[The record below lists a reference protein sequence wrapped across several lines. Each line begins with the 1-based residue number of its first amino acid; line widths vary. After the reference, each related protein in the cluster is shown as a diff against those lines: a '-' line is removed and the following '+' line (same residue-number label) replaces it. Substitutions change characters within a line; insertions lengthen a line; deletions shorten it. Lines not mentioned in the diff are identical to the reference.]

1 MRSKAGTKMVE
12 VRGLKKH
19 FIAERGLFFG
29 RKKWILAVDGVDFH
43 IEKGEIFGLVGE
55 SGCGK
60 STVGKLILGLLKPTA
75 GRIYA
80 DGQDIADM
88 GGGELRK
95 LRRRISI
102 VYQHPYSSFNPRM
115 LVRDI
120 VGRPLVTFGIAK
132 GREKNELVA
141 KALKEVGLNPE
152 HMFRYPHEFSGGQ
165 QQRIAVARVLALNP
179 DFVVLD
185 EPTSALDVSVQ
196 AHILN
201 LLNHLQQKYNFSYLF
216 ISHDLNVIEH
226 MSDRIG
232 VMYVG
237 KLLEVATK
245 EELYENPLHPY
256 TRFLLDAV
264 LVPDP
269 RRRRKHEILK
279 GEVPSPIN
287 PPPGCRFHPR
297 CPYATDICRK
307 EIPELVDVGGKHQ
320 VACHLVSRKKQF
332 F

>member
-1 MRSKAGTKMVE
+1 MRSKADTKMVE
-12 VRGLKKH
+12 VKGLKK
-19 FIAERGLFFG
+19 FFVAERGLFFG
-29 RKKWILAVDGVDFH
+29 SKKWILAVDGVDFH
-43 IEKGEIFGLVGE
+43 IDRGEIFGLVGE

-75 GRIYA
+75 GRIYS
-80 DGQDIADM
+80 DGQDIAEMD
-88 GGGELRK
+88 GGEVRK
-95 LRRRISI
+95 LRRRMSI

-120 VGRPLVTFGIAK
+120 VGRPLETFGIAK
-132 GREKNELVA
+132 GREKDELVA
-141 KALKEVGLNPE
+141 KALQEVGLNPE

-179 DFVVLD
+179 DFVVLV
-185 EPTSALDVSVQ
+185 EPTSALDMSVQ

-201 LLNHLQQKYNFSYLF
+201 LLSHLQQKYKFSYLF

-245 EELYENPLHPY
+245 EELYKNPLHPY
-256 TRFLLDAV
+256 TRFLLDSV
-264 LVPDP
+264 LVPNP

-297 CPYATDICRK
+297 CPYAMDICRK
-307 EIPELVDVGGKHQ
+307 EFPELVDVGRKHQ
-320 VACHLVSRKKQF
+320 VACHLVSRK
-332 F
+332 

>member
-1 MRSKAGTKMVE
+1 MRSKAVTKMVE
-12 VRGLKKH
+12 VKGLKKY

-29 RKKWILAVDGVDFH
+29 SKKWILAVDGVDFH

-75 GRIYA
+75 GRIYS

-88 GGGELRK
+88 DGGELRK
-95 LRRRISI
+95 LRRKMSI

-132 GREKNELVA
+132 GREKDELVA

-165 QQRIAVARVLALNP
+165 QQRIAVARILALNP

-201 LLNHLQQKYNFSYLF
+201 LLSHLQQKYNFSYLF

-264 LVPDP
+264 LIPNP

-297 CPYATDICRK
+297 CPYAMDVCRK
-307 EIPELVDVGGKHQ
+307 EIPELVDIGKEHQ
-320 VACHLVSRKKQF
+320 VACHLVSRK
-332 F
+332 

>member
-1 MRSKAGTKMVE
+1 MRSKADTKMVE
-12 VRGLKKH
+12 VKGLKK
-19 FIAERGLFFG
+19 FFVAERGLFFG
-29 RKKWILAVDGVDFH
+29 SKKWILAVDGVDFH
-43 IEKGEIFGLVGE
+43 IDRGEIFGLVGE

-75 GRIYA
+75 GRIYS
-80 DGQDIADM
+80 DGQDIAEMD
-88 GGGELRK
+88 GGEVRK
-95 LRRRISI
+95 LRRRMSI

-120 VGRPLVTFGIAK
+120 VGRPLETFGIAK
-132 GREKNELVA
+132 GREKDELVA
-141 KALKEVGLNPE
+141 KALQEVGLNPE

-185 EPTSALDVSVQ
+185 EPTSALDMSVQ

-201 LLNHLQQKYNFSYLF
+201 LLSHLQQKYKFSYLF

-245 EELYENPLHPY
+245 EELYKNPLHPY
-256 TRFLLDAV
+256 TRFLLDSV
-264 LVPDP
+264 LVPNP

-297 CPYATDICRK
+297 CPYAMDICRK
-307 EIPELVDVGGKHQ
+307 EFPELVDVGRKHQ
-320 VACHLVSRKKQF
+320 VACHLVSRK
-332 F
+332 

>member
-1 MRSKAGTKMVE
+1 MRSKAVAKMVE

-29 RKKWILAVDGVDFH
+29 SKKWILAVDGVDFH

-60 STVGKLILGLLKPTA
+60 STVGKLILGLLKPTT
-75 GRIYA
+75 GRIYSN
-80 DGQDIADM
+80 GQDIADM
-88 GGGELRK
+88 DGGELRK
-95 LRRRISI
+95 LRRKMSI

-132 GREKNELVA
+132 GREKDELVA

-185 EPTSALDVSVQ
+185 EPTSALDMSVQ

-201 LLNHLQQKYNFSYLF
+201 LLSHLHQKYNFSYLF

-245 EELYENPLHPY
+245 EELYKNPLHSY

-307 EIPELVDVGGKHQ
+307 EFPELLDIGGKHQ
-320 VACHLVSRKKQF
+320 VACHLVSRK
-332 F
+332 

>member
-1 MRSKAGTKMVE
+1 MMPKAVKKMVE

-29 RKKWILAVDGVDFH
+29 SKKWILAVDGMDFH
-43 IEKGEIFGLVGE
+43 IDKGEIFGLVGE

-60 STVGKLILGLLKPTA
+60 STVGKLILGLWKPTA
-75 GRIYA
+75 GRIYS
-80 DGQDIADM
+80 DGRDIADM
-88 GGGELRK
+88 DGGELRK
-95 LRRRISI
+95 LRRRMSI

-132 GREKNELVA
+132 GREKDELVA

-152 HMFRYPHEFSGGQ
+152 HMLRYPHEFSGGQ

-185 EPTSALDVSVQ
+185 EPTSALDMSVQ

-201 LLNHLQQKYNFSYLF
+201 LLSQLQQKYNFSYLF

-245 EELYENPLHPY
+245 EELYKNPLHPY

-264 LVPDP
+264 LVPNP

-307 EIPELVDVGGKHQ
+307 EIPELVDIGRKHQ
-320 VACHLVSRKKQF
+320 VACHLVSRK
-332 F
+332 

>member
-1 MRSKAGTKMVE
+1 MRSKTVTKMVE

-29 RKKWILAVDGVDFH
+29 SKKWILAVDGVDFH

-75 GRIYA
+75 GRIYS

-88 GGGELRK
+88 GGDELRK
-95 LRRRISI
+95 LRRRMSI

-132 GREKNELVA
+132 GRKKDELVA

-185 EPTSALDVSVQ
+185 EPTSALDMSVQ

-201 LLNHLQQKYNFSYLF
+201 LLSHLHQKYNFSYLF

-245 EELYENPLHPY
+245 EELYKNPLHPY

-264 LVPDP
+264 LVPNP

-297 CPYATDICRK
+297 CPYAMDVCRK
-307 EIPELVDVGGKHQ
+307 KIPELVDIGRKHQ
-320 VACHLVSRKKQF
+320 VACHLVSRK
-332 F
+332 

>member
-1 MRSKAGTKMVE
+1 MRSKAVTKMVE
-12 VRGLKKH
+12 VRGLKKQ

-29 RKKWILAVDGVDFH
+29 SKKWILAVDGVDFY

-60 STVGKLILGLLKPTA
+60 STVGKLILGLWKPTA
-75 GRIYA
+75 GRIYS

-88 GGGELRK
+88 DGGELRK
-95 LRRRISI
+95 LRRRMSI

-132 GREKNELVA
+132 GREKDELVA

-185 EPTSALDVSVQ
+185 EPTSALDMSVQ

-201 LLNHLQQKYNFSYLF
+201 LLSHLHQKYNFSYLF

-245 EELYENPLHPY
+245 EELYKNPLHPY

-264 LVPDP
+264 LVPNP

-307 EIPELVDVGGKHQ
+307 EFPELVDVGRKHQ
-320 VACHLVSRKKQF
+320 VACHLVSRK
-332 F
+332 

>member
-1 MRSKAGTKMVE
+1 MRSKTVTKMVE

-29 RKKWILAVDGVDFH
+29 SKKWILAVDGVDFH

-60 STVGKLILGLLKPTA
+60 STVGKLILGLLKPTT
-75 GRIYA
+75 GRIYS

-88 GGGELRK
+88 DGGELRK
-95 LRRRISI
+95 LRRKMSI

-132 GREKNELVA
+132 GREKNELVT

-185 EPTSALDVSVQ
+185 EPTSALDMSVQ

-245 EELYENPLHPY
+245 EELYKNPLHPY

-264 LVPDP
+264 LVPNP

-307 EIPELVDVGGKHQ
+307 EFPELLDIGGKHQ
-320 VACHLVSRKKQF
+320 VACHLVSRK
-332 F
+332 

>member
-12 VRGLKKH
+12 VMGLKKH
-19 FIAERGLFFG
+19 FIAEKGLFFG
-29 RKKWILAVDGVDFH
+29 SKKWILAVDGVDFH

-75 GRIYA
+75 GRIYS

-88 GGGELRK
+88 DGGELRK

-132 GREKNELVA
+132 GREKDELVA

-201 LLNHLQQKYNFSYLF
+201 LLSQLQQKYNFSYLF

-264 LVPDP
+264 LVPNP

-297 CPYATDICRK
+297 CPYAMDTCRK
-307 EIPELVDVGGKHQ
+307 EVPELVDIGRKHQ
-320 VACHLVSRKKQF
+320 VACHLVSGK
-332 F
+332 

>member
-1 MRSKAGTKMVE
+1 MRSKAVTKMVE

-29 RKKWILAVDGVDFH
+29 SKKWILAVDGVDFH

-60 STVGKLILGLLKPTA
+60 STVGKLILGLWKPTA
-75 GRIYA
+75 GRIYS

-88 GGGELRK
+88 DGGELRK
-95 LRRRISI
+95 LRRRMSI

-132 GREKNELVA
+132 GREKDELVA

-165 QQRIAVARVLALNP
+165 QQRIAVARVFALNP

-185 EPTSALDVSVQ
+185 EPTSALDMSVQ

-201 LLNHLQQKYNFSYLF
+201 LLSHLHQKYNFAYLF

-245 EELYENPLHPY
+245 EELYKNPLHPY

-264 LVPDP
+264 LVPNP

-307 EIPELVDVGGKHQ
+307 EFPELVDVGRKHQ
-320 VACHLVSRKKQF
+320 VACHLVNRK
-332 F
+332 

>member
-1 MRSKAGTKMVE
+1 MRSKTSGKIVE
-12 VRGLKKH
+12 ARGLKKY

-29 RKKWILAVDGVDFH
+29 AKKWVRAVDGVDFQ
-43 IEKGEIFGLVGE
+43 INRGEIFGLVGE

-60 STVGKLILGLLKPTA
+60 STVGKLILGLWKPTA
-75 GRIYA
+75 GRVYF
-80 DGQDIADM
+80 DGRDIAEMD
-88 GGGELRK
+88 GGELRK
-95 LRRRISI
+95 LRRRMSI

-120 VGRPLVTFGIAK
+120 VGRPLEAFEIAK
-132 GREKNELVA
+132 GRRKEELVA
-141 KALKEVGLNPE
+141 KALQEVGLNPE

-185 EPTSALDVSVQ
+185 EPTSALDMSIQ
-196 AHILN
+196 AHMLN
-201 LLNHLQQKYNFSYLF
+201 LLSHLQQKYGFTYLF

-245 EELYENPLHPY
+245 EELYQNPLHPY
-256 TRFLLDAV
+256 TKFLLDAV
-264 LVPDP
+264 LTPDLK
-269 RRRRKHEILK
+269 RRRKREILK
-279 GEVPSPIN
+279 GEVPSPID
-287 PPPGCRFHPR
+287 PPSGCRFHPR
-297 CPYATDICRK
+297 CPHAKDICREK
-307 EIPELVDVGGKHQ
+307 IPELVDLSKKHS
-320 VACHLVSRKKQF
+320 VACYLVSGK
-332 F
+332 

>member
-1 MRSKAGTKMVE
+1 MRSKAVTKMVE
-12 VRGLKKH
+12 VKGLKKH

-29 RKKWILAVDGVDFH
+29 SKKWILAVDGMDFH
-43 IEKGEIFGLVGE
+43 IDKGEIFGLVGE

-75 GRIYA
+75 GRIYS

-88 GGGELRK
+88 DGGELRK
-95 LRRRISI
+95 LRRRMSI

-132 GREKNELVA
+132 GREKDELVA

-201 LLNHLQQKYNFSYLF
+201 LLSHLQQKYNFSYLF

-264 LVPDP
+264 LVPNP

-297 CPYATDICRK
+297 CPYAMDVCRK
-307 EIPELVDVGGKHQ
+307 EIPELVDMGKEHQ
-320 VACHLVSRKKQF
+320 VACHLAGRK
-332 F
+332 

>member
-1 MRSKAGTKMVE
+1 MRSKTVTKMVE
-12 VRGLKKH
+12 VRELKKH

-29 RKKWILAVDGVDFH
+29 SKKWILAVDGVDFH

-60 STVGKLILGLLKPTA
+60 STVGKLILGLLKPTT
-75 GRIYA
+75 GRIYSN
-80 DGQDIADM
+80 GQDIADM
-88 GGGELRK
+88 DGGELRK
-95 LRRRISI
+95 LRRKMSI

-201 LLNHLQQKYNFSYLF
+201 LLSHLHQKYNFSYLF

-245 EELYENPLHPY
+245 EELYKNPLHPY

-264 LVPDP
+264 LVPNP

-307 EIPELVDVGGKHQ
+307 EFPELVDVGMKHQ
-320 VACHLVSRKKQF
+320 VACHLVSRK
-332 F
+332 

>member
-1 MRSKAGTKMVE
+1 MMPKAGEKMVE
-12 VRGLKKH
+12 VKGLKKY

-29 RKKWILAVDGVDFH
+29 GKKWILAVDGVDFH

-75 GRIYA
+75 GRIYS

-88 GGGELRK
+88 DGGELRK
-95 LRRRISI
+95 LRRRMSI

-120 VGRPLVTFGIAK
+120 VGRPLETFGIAK
-132 GREKNELVA
+132 GREKDELVA

-185 EPTSALDVSVQ
+185 EPTSALDMSVQ

-201 LLNHLQQKYNFSYLF
+201 LLGHLQQKYNFSYLF

-237 KLLEVATK
+237 KLLEVATR

-264 LVPDP
+264 LVPNP
-269 RRRRKHEILK
+269 RRRRKREILG

-307 EIPELVDVGGKHQ
+307 EIPELLGMGREHQ
-320 VACHLVSRKKQF
+320 VACHLVSGK
-332 F
+332 

>member
-1 MRSKAGTKMVE
+1 MVD
-12 VRGLKKH
+12 VRGLKKY

-29 RKKWILAVDGVDFH
+29 SKKWILAVDGVDFH

-75 GRIYA
+75 GRIYS
-80 DGQDIADM
+80 DSQDIGDM
-88 GGGELRK
+88 DGGELRK
-95 LRRRISI
+95 LRRKISI

-132 GREKNELVA
+132 GREKDELVA

-201 LLNHLQQKYNFSYLF
+201 LLSHLQQKYNFSYLF

-264 LVPDP
+264 LVPNP

-297 CPYATDICRK
+297 CPYAMDVCRK
-307 EIPELVDVGGKHQ
+307 EIPELVDIGKEHQ
-320 VACHLVSRKKQF
+320 VACHLVSRK
-332 F
+332 

>member
-1 MRSKAGTKMVE
+1 MRSKASGKIVE
-12 VRGLKKH
+12 ARGLKKY

-29 RKKWILAVDGVDFH
+29 AKKWVRAVDGVDLQ
-43 IEKGEIFGLVGE
+43 INRGEIFGLVGE

-60 STVGKLILGLLKPTA
+60 STVGKLILGLWTPTA
-75 GRIYA
+75 GRVYF
-80 DGQDIADM
+80 DGRDIAEM

-95 LRRRISI
+95 LRRRMSI

-115 LVRDI
+115 LIRDI
-120 VGRPLVTFGIAK
+120 VGRPLEAFEIAR
-132 GREKNELVA
+132 GRRKEELVA
-141 KALKEVGLNPE
+141 KALQEVGLNPE

-185 EPTSALDVSVQ
+185 EPTSALDMSVQ

-201 LLNHLQQKYNFSYLF
+201 LLSHLHQKYNFTYLF

-226 MSDRIG
+226 ISDRIG

-237 KLLEVATK
+237 KLLEVAAK
-245 EELYENPLHPY
+245 EELYQNPLHPY
-256 TRFLLDAV
+256 TKFLLEAV
-264 LVPDP
+264 LTPSP
-269 RRRRKHEILK
+269 KRRRKREILK

-297 CPYATDICRK
+297 CPYAMDVCRK
-307 EIPELVDVGGKHQ
+307 EFPELMNVGGGHQ
-320 VACHLVSRKKQF
+320 VACHLVGKR
-332 F
+332 

>member
-1 MRSKAGTKMVE
+1 MMSKAVSKMVE
-12 VRGLKKH
+12 VRGLKKY

-29 RKKWILAVDGVDFH
+29 GKKWILAVDGVDFH

-75 GRIYA
+75 GRIYS

-88 GGGELRK
+88 NGGEVRK
-95 LRRRISI
+95 LRRRMSI

-120 VGRPLVTFGIAK
+120 VGRPLETFGIAK
-132 GREKNELVA
+132 GKEKDELVA

-185 EPTSALDVSVQ
+185 EPTSALDMSVQ

-201 LLNHLQQKYNFSYLF
+201 LLGHLQQKYNFSYLF

-237 KLLEVATK
+237 KLLEVATR

-264 LVPDP
+264 LVPNP
-269 RRRRKHEILK
+269 KRRRKREILG
-279 GEVPSPIN
+279 GEVPSSIN

-297 CPYATDICRK
+297 CPYAMDVCRR
-307 EIPELVDVGGKHQ
+307 EFPELVDVGRNHQ
-320 VACHLVSRKKQF
+320 VACHLVSRK
-332 F
+332 

>member
-1 MRSKAGTKMVE
+1 MRSKAVTKMVE
-12 VRGLKKH
+12 VKGLKKY

-29 RKKWILAVDGVDFH
+29 SKKWILAVDGVDFH

-75 GRIYA
+75 GRIYS

-88 GGGELRK
+88 DGGELRK
-95 LRRRISI
+95 LRRKMSI

-132 GREKNELVA
+132 GREKDELVA

-165 QQRIAVARVLALNP
+165 QQRIAVARILALNP

-201 LLNHLQQKYNFSYLF
+201 LLSHLQQKYNFSYLF

-264 LVPDP
+264 LIPNP
-269 RRRRKHEILK
+269 RHRRKHEILK

-297 CPYATDICRK
+297 CPYAMDVCRK
-307 EIPELVDVGGKHQ
+307 EIPELVDIGKEHQ
-320 VACHLVSRKKQF
+320 VACHLVSRK
-332 F
+332 